1 MNKSDLI
8 EAIAEKSGLSK
19 ADATRAL
26 NAFTESVGEA
36 MERGDDV
43 VLVGFGTFLVK
54 DRPAREGRNPKTGEP
69 LKIAAS
75 KSPSFRAGKSLK
87 ELVNNKAP
95 AKSKGKKK

>member
-1 MNKSDLI
+1 MNKSELI
-8 EAIAEKSGLSK
+8 EVIAEKSGLSK

-26 NAFTESVGEA
+26 NAFTESVSEA

-54 DRPAREGRNPKTGEP
+54 ERSAREGRNPKTGEP

-75 KSPSFRAGKSLK
+75 KSPSFRAGKALK
-87 ELVNNKAP
+87 ETVNKTAPKA
-95 AKSKGKKK
+95 KGKKK